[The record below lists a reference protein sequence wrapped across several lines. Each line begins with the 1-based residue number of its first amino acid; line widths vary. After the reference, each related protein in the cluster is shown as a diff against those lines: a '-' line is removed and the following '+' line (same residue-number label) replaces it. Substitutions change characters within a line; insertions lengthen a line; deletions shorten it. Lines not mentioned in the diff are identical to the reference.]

1 MKGLRVLV
9 TGGAGMLGSTIAR
22 LAVQSGAVVTVVDT
36 KLSLQGDIVFNLRDV
51 WDKITVM
58 ECDIRDQVGIKA
70 AVTGKD
76 LIFNLA
82 AQVSYG
88 DSNIDPFLDLDINCR
103 GLLNVLEACRNFA
116 PNAKLLFSSTRFVY
130 GKIEYSPVDEKHPF
144 NCLSI
149 YGINKLAGE
158 KYHRFYFDAYGLNS
172 CSLRIANPY
181 GPRQQMEHNK
191 FGIVNWFIR
200 QALEGKP
207 LTIYGE
213 GAQRRDYLYIDD
225 LAEAFICAALSNKT
239 SGEVYNVG
247 SGRGVPFIEM
257 AHTIAKLVPGT
268 IVQEVEWPKDR
279 YFVETGDYISD
290 ISKLCRDT
298 GWKPRMEFRTGIAE
312 TIRYYRENA
321 AAYWQIK

>member
-1 MKGLRVLV
+1 MKGLHVLV
-9 TGGAGMLGSTIAR
+9 IGGAGMLGSTIAG
-22 LAVQSGAVVTVVDT
+22 LAVRSGALVTVLDVN
-36 KLSLQGDIVFNLRDV
+36 LSLQKGIVFNLRDV
-51 WDKITVM
+51 FNKITVL
-58 ECDIRDQVGIKA
+58 ECDIRDPLGIKT

-76 LIFNLA
+76 LVFNLA

-88 DSNIDPFLDLDINCR
+88 DSNIDPFSDLDINCR
-103 GLLNVLEACRNFA
+103 GLLNILEACRHFA
-116 PNAKLLFSSTRFVY
+116 PKAKLLFSSTRFVY
-130 GKIEYSPVDEKHPF
+130 GRIEYSPVDEKHPF

-181 GPRQQMEHNK
+181 GPRQQMKHNK
-191 FGIVNWFIR
+191 YGIVNWFIR

-207 LTIYGE
+207 LTVYGE
-213 GAQRRDYLYIDD
+213 GTQKRDYMYIED
-225 LAEAFICAALSNKT
+225 LAEAFLFAALSDKT
-239 SGEVYNVG
+239 SGDVYNVG
-247 SGRGVPFIEM
+247 SGQGTQFIEM
-257 AHTIAKLVPGT
+257 ARTVAELVPGT

-298 GWKPRMEFRTGIAE
+298 GWRPRIDFRAGVAE
-312 TIRYYRENA
+312 TIRYYQENA
-321 AAYWQIK
+321 AAYW